1 MFSTIP
7 ITVFI
12 RKWRDAIANSAA
24 ISAFCIEKY
33 NKPLSLYV
41 GIDGKKPPTD
51 KNCPLVIVFP
61 GGKVEGGGEAE
72 CRYTGSIGWSII
84 QPGVANQ
91 DGITENIG
99 LYEADELG
107 QLILTAIA
115 EINPSYPVTRVE
127 YSFESNE
134 FFPQFPGRM
143 DITIQVP
150 VVMGM
155 QITY

>member
-1 MFSTIP
+1 MFPTIP
-7 ITVFI
+7 ITVFV

-24 ISAFCIEKY
+24 ISAFCIQNY
-33 NKPLSLYV
+33 GKPLSLYI

-61 GGKVEGGGEAE
+61 GGKVEGSGEPE
-72 CRYTGSIGWSII
+72 YRYTGSIGWSII
-84 QPGVANQ
+84 QSNVNNH
-91 DGITENIG
+91 DGIAENTG

-107 QLILTAIA
+107 QLILATIA

-143 DITIQVP
+143 DITIHVP
-150 VVMGM
+150 VVMGT
-155 QITY
+155 QISY

>member
-61 GGKVEGGGEAE
+61 GGKVEGSGEEE
-72 CRYTGSIGWSII
+72 CCYTGSIGWSIV
-84 QPGVANQ
+84 QPKVTVT
-91 DGITENIG
+91 DGLAENTGI
-99 LYEADELG
+99 YEADELG
-107 QLILTAIA
+107 QLILATVA
-115 EINPSYPVTRVE
+115 EINPSYPVTRAD
-127 YSFESNE
+127 YSFESND
-134 FFPQFPGRM
+134 FFPQYPGRM
-143 DITIQVP
+143 DITIQIP
-150 VVMGM
+150 VVMGA
-155 QITY
+155 QISY

>member
-24 ISAFCIEKY
+24 ISAFCMEKY
-33 NKPLSLYV
+33 HKPLSLYV

-51 KNCPLVIVFP
+51 KSCPLVIVFP
-61 GGKVEGGGEAE
+61 GGKVEGSGEE
-72 CRYTGSIGWSII
+72 EYRYTGSIGWSII
-84 QPGVANQ
+84 QPQVTQQ
-91 DGITENIG
+91 DGITENTG

-107 QLILTAIA
+107 QLILATIA

-127 YSFESNE
+127 YAFESND

-150 VVMGM
+150 VRMGA
-155 QITY
+155 QISY